1 MVEIKNLNGQILCV
15 VKSDNLKSA
24 NLEKAQLQGVDLRR
38 ANLQDA
44 NLQDADL
51 RRANLQDADLRRANL
66 QDADLQDANLQ
77 DADLRKANLQDADLQ
92 DANIIDAIFSPFQ
105 IPEGELIVY
114 KRIKEMLIQLRIPR
128 EAKRTACLVN
138 RKCRAEYAIVE
149 NIAYSIEHKGCFYAI
164 EKKVIPDGYDDD
176 IRVDCTYGIH
186 FFLTKEEADKW

>member
-1 MVEIKNLNGQILCV
+1 MVEIKNSYNKVLYV
-15 VKSDNLKSA
+15 VESDNLISV
-24 NLEKAQLQGVDLRR
+24 NLQN
-38 ANLQDA
+38 ANLQNADLQRT
-44 NLQDADL
+44 NLRRADL
-51 RRANLQDADLRRANL
+51 RRAYLQEASLQDVN
-66 QDADLQDANLQ
+66 
-77 DADLRKANLQDADLQ
+77 LQ

-164 EKKVIPDGYDDD
+164 GKKVIPDGYDDD

-186 FFLTKEEADKW
+186 FFLTKEEAEKW

>member
-1 MVEIKNLNGQILCV
+1 MVEIKNSYNKVLYV
-15 VKSDNLKSA
+15 VESDNLISV
-24 NLEKAQLQGVDLRR
+24 NLQN
-38 ANLQDA
+38 ANLQNA
-44 NLQDADL
+44 NLQN
-51 RRANLQDADLRRANL
+51 ANLQNANL
-66 QDADLQDANLQ
+66 QNANLQ
-77 DADLRKANLQDADLQ
+77 NANLQNADITDAT
-92 DANIIDAIFSPFQ
+92 FSPFQ

-164 EKKVIPDGYDDD
+164 GKKVIPDGYDDD

-186 FFLTKEEADKW
+186 FFLTKEEAEKW

>member
-24 NLEKAQLQGVDLRR
+24 NLEKAQLQGV
-38 ANLQDA
+38 
-44 NLQDADL
+44 
-51 RRANLQDADLRRANL
+51 DLRRANL

-105 IPEGELIVY
+105 IPKGELIVY
-114 KRIKEMLIQLRIPR
+114 KKIKEMIIQLRIPR
-128 EAKRTACLVN
+128 EAKRTACLIN
-138 RKCRAEYAIVE
+138 KRCRAEYAIVE

-164 EKKVIPDGYDDD
+164 GKKVIPDGYDDD

-186 FFLTKEEADKW
+186 FFLTKKEAEKW